1 MKFGVREIIFLI
13 VLLAVPVAS
22 FLYVFKPRNNE
33 IQQAKTEVAEK
44 QERLERLEE
53 MTAKIDDLGL
63 EIERGK
69 EAIELIEAKLPSQDD
84 VAGLLGQ
91 FTQLAKANDMSV
103 PSFKPMPTVPAGAY
117 NELPIEMV
125 MEGRFDN
132 FYQFL
137 LELER
142 LPRITRIHTMTLE
155 QTSIDVGMGT
165 GRNKRS
171 GRRSTKPASEEVDLP
186 PGSMRAELTL
196 SIYFASA
203 DGQND

>member
-84 VAGLLGQ
+84 VAGLLDSSR
-91 FTQLAKANDMSV
+91 NW
-103 PSFKPMPTVPAGAY
+103 PRPT
-117 NELPIEMV
+117 
-125 MEGRFDN
+125 
-132 FYQFL
+132 
-137 LELER
+137 
-142 LPRITRIHTMTLE
+142 T
-155 QTSIDVGMGT
+155 
-165 GRNKRS
+165 
-171 GRRSTKPASEEVDLP
+171 
-186 PGSMRAELTL
+186 
-196 SIYFASA
+196 
-203 DGQND
+203 